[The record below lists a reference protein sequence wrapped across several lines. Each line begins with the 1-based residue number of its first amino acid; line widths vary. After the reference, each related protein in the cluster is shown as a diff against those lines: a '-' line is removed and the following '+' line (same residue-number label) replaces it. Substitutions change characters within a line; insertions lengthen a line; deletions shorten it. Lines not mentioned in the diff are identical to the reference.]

1 MPDIRAAR
9 PALSSALGLAQ
20 RRLAARQT
28 ALLRF
33 SAGMRALLALLGTIV
48 LFTSGTYGIAP
59 LAWIVVF
66 YLALAAVLLVRTLA
80 GHPHAS
86 SHWWLWADAAV
97 LSIVCHLLVPL
108 APWLGIVTVLP
119 VVAMS
124 LLAGPVHAIAL
135 AVATAAFLLAGSG
148 WRWSEGQVPWSVP
161 FLVLGFAPAAALLAW
176 PRREQRER
184 LQLLDEFQEKLDPR
198 QGLLHH
204 VTVLLGLLHRQFGL
218 HSAVLS
224 LQGPEPRIFQ
234 CASDGVTHLLEE
246 PMTGIW
252 RARRGALPDDLGCIC
267 RGGADGT
274 FGVRLE
280 PFNGARMP
288 LGESAHN
295 AMREVGAES
304 VTLPLMNYGKPLG
317 HLCLI
322 RAEPAFAVADL
333 RWLNDLM
340 REAMPLLER
349 SDLLEQLQ
357 RETAARERER
367 IGRDLH
373 DSAVQPYLGLKYGL
387 EALARRTAAD
397 NELSA
402 PLRQLIELTTQ
413 ELQTL
418 RDVVSGLRKGQ
429 DPLQS
434 TTFMAALHRQVE
446 RFEALYGLKVHIFA
460 PDAVQLRG
468 SAAKAVLH
476 MVNEALTNV
485 RRHTEATAVTV
496 LLDVGHD
503 NVVVR
508 LRNDHGAG
516 RAEPGDNADA
526 FVPRSLTERALEFG
540 GGVTVS
546 REPNFTE
553 IRITLPM
560 LGALA

>member
-1 MPDIRAAR
+1 MPEIRTAG
-9 PALSSALGLAQ
+9 PAPWQAPGSAQ
-20 RRLAARQT
+20 RRLVGAQLAF
-28 ALLRF
+28 LRF
-33 SAGMRALLALLGTIV
+33 AAGMRALFALLGAIV
-48 LFTSGTYGIAP
+48 LFTSGAYGIAP
-59 LAWIVVF
+59 LPWIVLV
-66 YLALAAVLLVRTLA
+66 YLLLAAVLLVRTLA
-80 GHPHAS
+80 GRPGAAS
-86 SHWWLWADAAV
+86 TWWFWIDAAA
-97 LSIVCHLLVPL
+97 LSVVCHVLAQQ
-108 APWLGIVTVLP
+108 APWLGIITVLP

-135 AVATAAFLLAGSG
+135 AVASAASLLFGGG
-148 WRWSEGQVPWSVP
+148 WHWSEGQLPWSVP
-161 FLVLGFAPAAALLAW
+161 VLVLGFAPAAALLAW

-184 LQLLDEFQEKLDPR
+184 LQLLDAFNQQSDPR
-198 QGLLHH
+198 QGLGHH
-204 VTVLLGLLHRQFGL
+204 VAVLLALLHRQFRL
-218 HSAVLS
+218 RSAVIS

-234 CASDGVTHLLEE
+234 YTGEDGTHLLDE
-246 PMTGIW
+246 PVAGLW
-252 RARRGALPDDLGCIC
+252 RARRVALPDDLGCIC
-267 RGGADGT
+267 QGDTA

-280 PFNGARMP
+280 PFNGARVP
-288 LGESAHN
+288 VGESAH
-295 AMREVGAES
+295 AALLDIGPES
-304 VTLPLMNYGKPLG
+304 IALPLMSYGKPLG
-317 HLCLI
+317 HLCI
-322 RAEPAFAVADL
+322 TRSEPPFGVADL
-333 RWLNDLM
+333 QWLHDLM
-340 REAMPLLER
+340 RESMPLLER

-387 EALARRTAAD
+387 EALARRAAAD
-397 NELSA
+397 NPLS
-402 PLRQLIELTTQ
+402 PSIHQLVQLTTQ

-429 DPLQS
+429 DPMQS
-434 TTFMAALHRQVE
+434 TTFLAALHRQVE

-460 PDAVQLRG
+460 PDALQLRG

-516 RAEPGDNADA
+516 GRDPVADVDA
-526 FVPRSLTERALEFG
+526 FVPRSLNERALEFG
-540 GGVTVS
+540 GDVIVS
-546 REPNFTE
+546 RESNFTE
-553 IRITLPM
+553 IKITLPV